1 MHYYIEA
8 IKKYAV
14 FNGRS
19 SRKEY
24 WMFVL
29 FNFIISFGLTLIEGL
44 LGTNSNSSNNILSDI
59 YSLAVLIPSIAI
71 GVRRMHDVDK
81 SGWFLLIPIYNF
93 ILTLTKGTEGDNRY
107 GQIVKDLVINTN

>member
-14 FNGRS
+14 FKGRS
-19 SRKEY
+19 SRKQY

-29 FNFIISFGLTLIEGL
+29 FNFIISLVLVLVEVL
-44 LGTNSNSSNNILSDI
+44 LGIDSNSVLSNI
-59 YSLAVLIPSIAI
+59 YSMAVLIPSIAI
-71 GVRRMHDVDK
+71 GVRRMHDLDK

-93 ILTLTKGTEGDNRY
+93 ILTLTKGTEGDNEY
-107 GQIVKDLVINTN
+107 GSGTN